1 MAGGKIAINAR
12 GCNAAGSILFRRQTT
27 VESPRKRFRSAA
39 SRHAIAMRR
48 LFTSRRC
55 RCRPHSSSSE
65 RGDGNGGGTEGEYGS
80 VTCIS
85 PAASGRVFRLVAA
98 VLCSAAMVA
107 SASPASAKSRHGSAR
122 HSRASPVVRRIRG
135 GILPI
140 VMIGT
145 AGTSLAGMP
154 ASSGAHAERV
164 ASANRSPVSDAATA
178 SPGFANGFGLLK
190 VVAEPAA
197 TSTATRP
204 AAVPCGARA
213 S

>member
-1 MAGGKIAINAR
+1 MAGGKIAINGR

-55 RCRPHSSSSE
+55 RSSPTLIFQRRCGQPMGMGVVQRVERVCLFSYVYFAGRFGSCLSALWRRCCVRRQWSRP
-65 RGDGNGGGTEGEYGS
+65 
-80 VTCIS
+80 
-85 PAASGRVFRLVAA
+85 RLQLPQNPVMA
-98 VLCSAAMVA
+98 V
-107 SASPASAKSRHGSAR
+107 HGITR
-122 HSRASPVVRRIRG
+122 TIPVVRRRG

-154 ASSGAHAERV
+154 ASSGRTPNVSPAPTAALSRTELPR
-164 ASANRSPVSDAATA
+164 APVSPTA
-178 SPGFANGFGLLK
+178 SVF
-190 VVAEPAA
+190 
-197 TSTATRP
+197 
-204 AAVPCGARA
+204 
-213 S
+213 